1 MGPQKQHWGH
11 KICWE
16 MMLLSEKWAQK
27 GGKTAWQ
34 SLNSANE
41 KGVIY
46 FTTVFIFKMEK
57 IYF

>member
-1 MGPQKQHWGH
+1 
-11 KICWE
+11 
-16 MMLLSEKWAQK
+16 MLLSEKWAQK

>member
-1 MGPQKQHWGH
+1 MT
-11 KICWE
+11 
-16 MMLLSEKWAQK
+16 
-27 GGKTAWQ
+27 KT
-34 SLNSANE
+34 LNSANE